1 MQKELYTFTAMTLQL
16 RHSVQQLQQNDVV
29 TDTVNTK
36 DSSVTE
42 TSAVCD
48 LHAQKACHSKYN
60 TDTTNTE
67 DSDITE
73 TSAVHDLSTQKAS
86 CNDKSVMSETD
97 SITETSAVHH

>member
-1 MQKELYTFTAMTLQL
+1 MNTSTAAEIIQQSFHLRSKNYKSVQKELYTLIAMMLQS

-29 TDTVNTK
+29 TNTAITED
-36 DSSVTE
+36 DSATE

-73 TSAVHDLSTQKAS
+73 TSAVCDLSAQ
-86 CNDKSVMSETD
+86 
-97 SITETSAVHH
+97 